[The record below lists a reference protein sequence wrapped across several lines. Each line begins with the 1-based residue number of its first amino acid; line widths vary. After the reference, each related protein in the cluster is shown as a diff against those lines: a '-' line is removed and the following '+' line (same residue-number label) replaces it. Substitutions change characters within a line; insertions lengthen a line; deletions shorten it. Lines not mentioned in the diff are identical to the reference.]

1 MSAADQR
8 PTLIWEVYRWSGTT
22 PEEFRQHYI
31 DVHAPLGKK
40 LPGIVWYESFLT
52 NDPDREWPIQSGR
65 ARPDAYVI
73 IKFESEEAIEALRGT
88 PEWRAAKLDDI
99 GFVGNSVA
107 QRVTRMTWIPD
118 PEPVQAYPTPEIE

>member
-1 MSAADQR
+1 MTTADDL
-8 PTLIWEVYRWSGTT
+8 PTLMFEVYRWSGTT

-40 LPGIVWYESFLT
+40 LPGIVWYESFLAT
-52 NDPDREWPIQSGR
+52 DPAREWPIQEGR

-73 IKFESEEAIEALRGT
+73 IKFESQQALESLKGT
-88 PEWRAAKLDDI
+88 PEWKAAKLDDV

-107 QRVTRMTWIPD
+107 QRVERFPWIPD
-118 PEPVQAYPTPEIE
+118 REPVEPYPTPEA